1 MDSDTIRQMLSEATP
16 GPWTMDE
23 RKHKCGAISARI
35 SAPEWD
41 DFARVWVGLKDPAGA
56 RDDGIANARLIAA
69 APDLAA
75 EVLRLRGALDEIS
88 GMGFDQ
94 PASGPDLTDEQWA
107 RRRAGTMQHIAHAA
121 LTQEPTNG

>member
-75 EVLRLRGALDEIS
+75 EVLRLRSALQQALNYIENTESELGITLDC
-88 GMGFDQ
+88 GNV
-94 PASGPDLTDEQWA
+94 A
-107 RRRAGTMQHIAHAA
+107 RAA
-121 LTQEPTNG
+121 LKETPNA